1 MQGRSAEYDATVVNS
16 HIAVSE
22 CDIIQD
28 GKTVLQPP
36 AHSGSVT
43 ADRMSD
49 QMRSFQVEISDPD
62 GTLTPVDMNS
72 ILAPFG
78 TRMQLRKGVRI
89 VSVDTHAVIYGIE
102 QAWLPSG
109 FSTGVM
115 NGVKVIG
122 DGSLTLGP

>member
-1 MQGRSAEYDATVVNS
+1 MQARSTAFDATVSGN
-16 HIAVSE
+16 HIAVAG

-28 GKTVLQPP
+28 GKTVLKPQV
-36 AHSGSVT
+36 HSGSVT

-49 QMRSFQVEISDPD
+49 QMRSFEVEFSDLD

-89 VSVDTHAVIYGIE
+89 ESVDTHAVLYGARE
-102 QAWLPSG
+102 TWLPSG
-109 FSTGVM
+109 SSTGVM
-115 NGVKVIG
+115 NGVRVAG